1 MKKIL
6 LTLTLILLT
15 ATGLSAQQS
24 NRQKLADF
32 VAAMNEEC
40 PIILDAD
47 LTLNKFALSNRYF
60 IFDCTNDESEVSMD
74 SARMLKAE
82 LKEAFGEMLAYM
94 ASEDEDIAAILYGVS
109 SEGLGVQ
116 FHLRGEKSKQILDIN
131 FTPEEIEEIL
141 FGDFMFNDVE
151 PIDFDALEFEF

>member
-6 LTLTLILLT
+6 LALTLILLT
-15 ATGLSAQQS
+15 ATGLSAQQT
-24 NRQKLADF
+24 NRQKLAGF
-32 VAAMNEEC
+32 VDAMNEEC

-47 LTLNKFALSNRYF
+47 LTLNKFALNDQYF
-60 IFDCTNDESEVSMD
+60 IFDCTNDESEVSME
-74 SARMLKAE
+74 SASMLKDE

-94 ASEDEDIAAILYGVS
+94 ASEDEGIAVILYGVS

-116 FHLRGEKSKQILDIN
+116 FRLHGEKSKQTLDIN
-131 FTPEEIEEIL
+131 FTPEEIEEML

-151 PIDFDALEFEF
+151 PIDFDALEF